1 MNLTNLWQFNKFDW
15 DAFSTGKEYTATACK
30 EWKDFND
37 GSHMG
42 TDVKVRITK
51 DDTAYYSKDGET
63 VTNLY
68 EELSFK
74 VSNDVQIPVGSKVV
88 PVNPVVSAYG
98 KRNPNGGWSTY
109 KTQLS
114 VKCDDIKII

>member
-42 TDVKVRITK
+42 TEVRVRITK
-51 DDTAYYSKDGET
+51 DGLLFQRRRDCNKF
-63 VTNLY
+63 V
-68 EELSFK
+68 
-74 VSNDVQIPVGSKVV
+74 
-88 PVNPVVSAYG
+88 
-98 KRNPNGGWSTY
+98 
-109 KTQLS
+109 
-114 VKCDDIKII
+114 

>member
-1 MNLTNLWQFNKFDW
+1 MNLTNLYQFNKFDW
-15 DAFSTGKEYTATACK
+15 DAFSKDKEFTMTSCK

-42 TDVKVRITK
+42 TDVRVRITK

-74 VSNDVQIPVGSKVV
+74 VSNDVQIPVDSKVV
-88 PVNPVVSAYG
+88 PVNPVVSAYE
-98 KRNPNGGWSTY
+98 KKQNNGWSNY
-109 KTQLS
+109 KNQLS